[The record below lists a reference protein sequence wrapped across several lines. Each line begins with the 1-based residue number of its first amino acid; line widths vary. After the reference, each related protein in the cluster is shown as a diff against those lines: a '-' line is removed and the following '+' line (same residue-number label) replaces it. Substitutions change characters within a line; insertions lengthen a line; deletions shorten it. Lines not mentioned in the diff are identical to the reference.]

1 MTFTL
6 PFGVADRIV
15 KLIDDYDY
23 DYLQNTAANQDPNNR
38 SEHREWRSWR
48 SADE

>member
-6 PFGVADRIV
+6 PFGLADRIV
-15 KLIDDYDY
+15 ILSDDYN
-23 DYLQNTAANQDPNNR
+23 YLQNTAANQDPNNR

-48 SADE
+48 SAEE

>member
-6 PFGVADRIV
+6 PFGLADRSV
-15 KLIDDYDY
+15 MLIDDY